1 MHEMGEMK
9 GAQELRV
16 DDVLVQKLRENL
28 ETIRKLTSQLKE
40 MQEQM
45 NSMSDSEISRSGIK
59 SQWEMVSLF
68 QSACNDSK
76 FSFHAEPRQTS
87 AS

>member
-45 NSMSDSEISRSGIK
+45 NSMSDSEIFQKWNQITVGDGLTVP
-59 SQWEMVSLF
+59 VSL
-68 QSACNDSK
+68 Q
-76 FSFHAEPRQTS
+76 
-87 AS
+87 